1 MRKMK
6 MSSVAR
12 KTLMA
17 VSGAF
22 MVLFLLFHG
31 AMNLVSVF
39 SEEGY
44 EAICNFLGANWYA
57 VAGTM
62 VIALFFVIHLVMAF
76 VLSLQNYMARGRQ
89 RYKVTNKDAS
99 WDVRNMLVIGL
110 FVLLGLVMHLY
121 QFWAKMQLAEILGG
135 EPASGIE
142 RIKFIFSNDLY
153 SILYLVWIA
162 VIYVHLA
169 HGVPSVM
176 QSVGWSNKV
185 WKRRI
190 EIIGKVFAALVML
203 MFATVVIYYWLIY

>member
-1 MRKMK
+1 MRKMN

-39 SEEGY
+39 SEKGY

-89 RYKVTNKDAS
+89 RYKVPNKVAS